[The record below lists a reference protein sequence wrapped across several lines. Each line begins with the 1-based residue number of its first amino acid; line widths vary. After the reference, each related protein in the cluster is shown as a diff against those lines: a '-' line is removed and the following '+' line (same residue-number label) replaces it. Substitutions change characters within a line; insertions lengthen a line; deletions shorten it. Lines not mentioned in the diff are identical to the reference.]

1 MIFNLPK
8 SLIRHTAL
16 LLLPCSAALAQ
27 IEDVGGGGIRVF
39 APVYF
44 TEFDP
49 LTALDMVERVPGV
62 STQESEGGRGL
73 SGVRSNLLINGER
86 PPPKGKSA
94 RERLDE
100 MPVEGVVLIE
110 LIDAGARL
118 DIDMQGYPQVINVVT
133 AENRPAYYEVV
144 TEVQK
149 SGTGANDQQNERSAQ
164 LEGTGSFFWGPHEFT
179 VTGNAD
185 DRSNRSPSEFVAID
199 PANPEQRISSLNT
212 FDGEEDAIKFAALF
226 ELPRESSLSFNS
238 EFSKD
243 LRGSQPLRLT
253 AADALDAVDESFD
266 SEDDLRDFSAEYIR
280 PLASAGEI
288 MLAFVDTTSTEQSA
302 SIFRS
307 ADLSRSSF
315 TDSETGETATRLL
328 VTNAPTQRL
337 TFRTTVSNAFNYFEG
352 GFQIFENGQE
362 IFIDGSDSRVQE
374 DRRSLDSSVDWNF
387 TDKWTFR
394 GTVGAE
400 SYEINTRDVSSGSQ
414 TDPKGELSISF
425 RPQPRATYTLSTS
438 RSVGQLSF
446 NQFLASSSLS
456 SEIVTAG
463 ASDLEPERQ
472 KNLTASYD
480 RRFSDRGVM
489 RFTLARTETENPV
502 RSVALSDSII
512 VSQNTS
518 PKIIDSLQLSVDFPF
533 ERFGHEDLIL
543 SVSGLFTDS
552 ETIDPITGEIREA
565 SSGGGGNFRG
575 GGGGGG
581 NFRGGGSFSGGSF
594 GGGSFG
600 GFTPRHYK
608 QIELRKDPGDGKWSW
623 SVSVRDIQPTG
634 NYSARQIRNSTGEHR
649 WNASF
654 AWEPIDGLFFRT
666 NIEGPRTQTR
676 ESVFFGAVR
685 APGLDP
691 SFSSL
696 TTTKQGRAATF
707 TVEWRRDR
715 LEITGS
721 LSTRPENN
729 TVETLIPFGET
740 AGPFL
745 STEIARTPRAMLR
758 FRVKS

>member
-1 MIFNLPK
+1 
-8 SLIRHTAL
+8 
-16 LLLPCSAALAQ
+16 
-27 IEDVGGGGIRVF
+27 
-39 APVYF
+39 
-44 TEFDP
+44 
-49 LTALDMVERVPGV
+49 
-62 STQESEGGRGL
+62 
-73 SGVRSNLLINGER
+73 
-86 PPPKGKSA
+86 
-94 RERLDE
+94 
-100 MPVEGVVLIE
+100 
-110 LIDAGARL
+110 
-118 DIDMQGYPQVINVVT
+118 
-133 AENRPAYYEVV
+133 
-144 TEVQK
+144 
-149 SGTGANDQQNERSAQ
+149 
-164 LEGTGSFFWGPHEFT
+164 
-179 VTGNAD
+179 
-185 DRSNRSPSEFVAID
+185 
-199 PANPEQRISSLNT
+199 
-212 FDGEEDAIKFAALF
+212 
-226 ELPRESSLSFNS
+226 
-238 EFSKD
+238 
-243 LRGSQPLRLT
+243 
-253 AADALDAVDESFD
+253 
-266 SEDDLRDFSAEYIR
+266 
-280 PLASAGEI
+280 
-288 MLAFVDTTSTEQSA
+288 
-302 SIFRS
+302 
-307 ADLSRSSF
+307 
-315 TDSETGETATRLL
+315 
-328 VTNAPTQRL
+328 
-337 TFRTTVSNAFNYFEG
+337 
-352 GFQIFENGQE
+352 
-362 IFIDGSDSRVQE
+362 
-374 DRRSLDSSVDWNF
+374 
-387 TDKWTFR
+387 
-394 GTVGAE
+394 
-400 SYEINTRDVSSGSQ
+400 
-414 TDPKGELSISF
+414 
-425 RPQPRATYTLSTS
+425 
-438 RSVGQLSF
+438 LSF

-565 SSGGGGNFRG
+565 SSGGGGNFRGGG